1 MPTTRC
7 ATLACCLLL
16 PAAVAMPVRAQT
28 AAPAP
33 APVPAAA
40 EPVIKPDVARR
51 EVRPPRYPSRDFEVG
66 LFYGTYATENFGA
79 SAVGGLRLG
88 YHVTEDV
95 FVHLQLAQTQVSDE
109 SFRAVLPG
117 GVFVNQKETL
127 SYASLSFG
135 WNVLP
140 GEVFFGR
147 DTAKLSQGYVLAGI
161 GTTDFAGQR
170 RQTWHAGFGLRL
182 FLSERIALQADVR
195 DHVFQLDL
203 LGRRQTTQNIEVSAG
218 LSVHF

>member
-1 MPTTRC
+1 MPTLRC
-7 ATLACCLLL
+7 ATFACCLLL
-16 PAAVAMPVRAQT
+16 AAAVVSPVRAQGT
-28 AAPAP
+28 APT
-33 APVPAAA
+33 PAAQ
-40 EPVIKPDVARR
+40 EPVVKPEVARR
-51 EVRPPRYPSRDFEVG
+51 DVRPPRYPSRDFEMG

-79 SAVGGLRLG
+79 SAVSGLRLG
-88 YHVTEDV
+88 YHVTEDI
-95 FVHLQLAQTQVSDE
+95 FVHLQLAQTKVSDE
-109 SFRAVLPG
+109 AFRAVLPG

-147 DTAKLSQGYVLAGI
+147 DTAKLSQGYVLAGV

-182 FLSERIALQADVR
+182 LLSERVALQADVR